1 MNARTQF
8 YLLDE
13 DSVLAEMQKGVFKQ
27 LNNQSGLSGYQLR
40 DISSVPEEEWKKYD
54 YFDDRIFDDYD
65 NNYLVATVKINSDEV

>member
-27 LNNQSGLSGYQLR
+27 LNN
-40 DISSVPEEEWKKYD
+40 
-54 YFDDRIFDDYD
+54 
-65 NNYLVATVKINSDEV
+65 